1 MQSDSNNKGVF
12 FMEKIL
18 IIDDNPLDVRIL
30 RDILKDGYEVIS
42 SLDAEEGLNKAILHK
57 PEVIL
62 LDSVMPKISGKE
74 MLLIIKKNHD
84 LKIIPTIMLTSAH
97 ADPDTEENW
106 LSCGAV
112 DYFIK
117 PFAPGIVKTRVRTH
131 VDLSLL
137 RKAVEKLALMDNL
150 TLLPNRRSY
159 DEKIKSEWARS
170 IREKTPISIAFI
182 DIDNFT
188 SYNEN
193 YGDSKG
199 DDVLRLIASEI
210 IYVMSRKTDFIA
222 RFSPEKIVVI
232 LPNTSKKGAEFV
244 SERLKK
250 AIQKLK
256 IPHAYSNT
264 ADIIS
269 ISMGGITVVPN
280 FGEEFYDF
288 VEMADKML
296 YEAKAYGR
304 NMIVWK
310 EISNQQDTKET
321 VPKLHT

>member
-1 MQSDSNNKGVF
+1 
-12 FMEKIL
+12 MEKIL

-42 SLDAEEGLNKAILHK
+42 SLDSEEGINKAKLHK

-62 LDSVMPKISGKE
+62 LDNVMPKINGKE
-74 MLLIIKKNHD
+74 ILFIIKSTHE
-84 LKIIPTIMLTSAH
+84 LKITPIIMLTSTH
-97 ADPDTEENW
+97 IDPDTEEKL

-112 DYFIK
+112 DYFTK
-117 PFAPGIVKTRVRTH
+117 PFSPGIVKNRVRTH

-137 RKAVEKLALMDNL
+137 RKTVEKLALMDNL
-150 TLLPNRRSY
+150 TLLPNKRSF
-159 DEKIKSEWARS
+159 DEKIKSEWVRS
-170 IREKTPISIAFI
+170 IREKTPISLAFI

-188 SYNEN
+188 SYNDH
-193 YGDSKG
+193 YGNSKG

-210 IYVMSRKTDFIA
+210 NYVMSRKTDFIA
-222 RFSPEKIVVI
+222 RFCPEKIVVI
-232 LPNTSKKGAEFV
+232 LPNTSRRGAEVV

-250 AIQKLK
+250 AVQKLK

-269 ISMGGITVVPN
+269 ISIGGVTVVPKY
-280 FGEEFYDF
+280 GEEFYDF
-288 VEMADKML
+288 VETADKML

-310 EISNQQDTKET
+310 EN
-321 VPKLHT
+321 LLN